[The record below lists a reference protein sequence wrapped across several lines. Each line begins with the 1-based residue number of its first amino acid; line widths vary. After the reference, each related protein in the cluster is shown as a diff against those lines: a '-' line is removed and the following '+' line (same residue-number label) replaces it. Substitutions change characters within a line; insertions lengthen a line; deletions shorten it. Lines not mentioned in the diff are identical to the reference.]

1 MDEIFYV
8 LAALF
13 FGALAGTARTYATHG
28 LKLII
33 PTFAIRERSFKVR
46 LGWLASALLGAVMA
60 WAAVTGLY
68 WVELE
73 IKGIVDVILVSVFMG
88 ASSLEIVNRWYGG
101 RLPDI
106 DIHEYDLKA
115 AEPNL
120 QKFELIQGLMKSVKC
135 IERVQIRDDFKGGV
149 AQVFVVPKAGTDPQA
164 AKQKAERYIAKHGP
178 IGVMMYVELPTE
190 LLVGIALTVLILDV
204 AYRDY
209 DWYQTEIESILRG
222 YIDSLPPGKWVHKN
236 KIIKK
241 AMLDRFVQDARN
253 LATVP
258 PIEEGLYIK
267 IGNTEVAR
275 AAGIVINIEVIS
287 TSTNGY

>member
-1 MDEIFYV
+1 MNEIFYV

-33 PTFAIRERSFKVR
+33 PTFTIRERSFKVR
-46 LGWLASALLGAVMA
+46 LGWIASALLGAVMA

-120 QKFELIQGLMKSVKC
+120 QKFELIQGLMKAVRC

-149 AQVFVVPKAGTDPQA
+149 AQIFVVPKSGCDPQA
-164 AKQKAERYIAKHGP
+164 TKQEAERYIAKYGP
-178 IGVMMYVELPTE
+178 IGIMMYVELPTE
-190 LLVGIALTVLILDV
+190 LLVGIELTALILDV
-204 AYRDY
+204 ADHDCDWYKSEIETVLRDY
-209 DWYQTEIESILRG
+209 
-222 YIDSLPPGKWVHKN
+222 IDGLPPGKWVHKN
-236 KIIKK
+236 KIIQK
-241 AMLDRFVQDARN
+241 AMLDRFVQDARH
-253 LATVP
+253 LITVP

-275 AAGIVINIEVIS
+275 AAGIIINIEVIS

>member
-1 MDEIFYV
+1 MNEIFYV

-33 PTFAIRERSFKVR
+33 PTFTIRERSFKVR

-120 QKFELIQGLMKSVKC
+120 QKFELIQGLMKAVKC

-149 AQVFVVPKAGTDPQA
+149 AQIFVVPKSGCDPQA
-164 AKQKAERYIAKHGP
+164 TKQEAERYIAKYGP
-178 IGVMMYVELPTE
+178 IGIMMYVELPTE
-190 LLVGIALTVLILDV
+190 LLVGIELTALILDV
-204 AYRDY
+204 ADHDCDWYKSEIETVLRDY
-209 DWYQTEIESILRG
+209 
-222 YIDSLPPGKWVHKN
+222 IDGLPPGKWVHKN
-236 KIIKK
+236 KIIQK
-241 AMLDRFVQDARN
+241 AMLDRFVQDARH
-253 LATVP
+253 LITVP

-275 AAGIVINIEVIS
+275 AAGIIIRIEVIS

>member
-1 MDEIFYV
+1 MDEIFYA
-8 LAALF
+8 LMALF

-28 LKLII
+28 LKLIT
-33 PTFAIRERSFKVR
+33 PTFTIRERSFKVR

-88 ASSLEIVNRWYGG
+88 TSSLEIVNRWYGG

-120 QKFELIQGLMKSVKC
+120 QKFELIQGLMKAVKC

-149 AQVFVVPKAGTDPQA
+149 AQIFVVPKSGCDPQA
-164 AKQKAERYIAKHGP
+164 TKQEAERYIAKYGP
-178 IGVMMYVELPTE
+178 IGIMMYVELPTE
-190 LLVGIALTVLILDV
+190 LLVGIELTALILDV
-204 AYRDY
+204 ADHDCDWYKSEIETVLRDY
-209 DWYQTEIESILRG
+209 
-222 YIDSLPPGKWVHKN
+222 IDGLPPGKWVHKN
-236 KIIKK
+236 KIIQK
-241 AMLDRFVQDARN
+241 AMLDRFVQDARH
-253 LATVP
+253 LITVP

-275 AAGIVINIEVIS
+275 AAGIIIRIEVIS

>member
-1 MDEIFYV
+1 MNEIFYV

-33 PTFAIRERSFKVR
+33 PTFTIRERSFKVR
-46 LGWLASALLGAVMA
+46 LGWIASALLGAVMA

-120 QKFELIQGLMKSVKC
+120 QKFELIQGLMKAVKC

-149 AQVFVVPKAGTDPQA
+149 AQIFVVPKSGCDPQA
-164 AKQKAERYIAKHGP
+164 TKQEAERYIAKYGP
-178 IGVMMYVELPTE
+178 IGIMMYVELPTE
-190 LLVGIALTVLILDV
+190 LLVGIELTALILDV
-204 AYRDY
+204 ADHDCDWYKSEIETVLRDY
-209 DWYQTEIESILRG
+209 
-222 YIDSLPPGKWVHKN
+222 IDGLPPGKWVHKN
-236 KIIKK
+236 KIIQK
-241 AMLDRFVQDARN
+241 AMLDRFVQDARH
-253 LATVP
+253 LITVP

-275 AAGIVINIEVIS
+275 AAGIIIRIEVIS